1 MRLEPCLKLLGCWDS
16 GGVSVASAALGVMPP
31 CEDGMTSCGSEG
43 SSISALCFG
52 SFVSTGVGMG
62 FGEGTANKNVSFLD
76 LWLKNCAL
84 HCQIA
89 RLWVLK

>member
-1 MRLEPCLKLLGCWDS
+1 M
-16 GGVSVASAALGVMPP
+16 ASAALGDTLP
-31 CEDGMTSCGSEG
+31 CDDGMTSCGFEG

-52 SFVSTGVGMG
+52 SFVSTGVGMS

-84 HCQIA
+84 NCQIA

>member
-1 MRLEPCLKLLGCWDS
+1 MVSAVFGDTLPCD
-16 GGVSVASAALGVMPP
+16 
-31 CEDGMTSCGSEG
+31 DGMTSCGLEG

-52 SFVSTGVGMG
+52 SFVYTGVGMG

-76 LWLKNCAL
+76 LLLKNCAL